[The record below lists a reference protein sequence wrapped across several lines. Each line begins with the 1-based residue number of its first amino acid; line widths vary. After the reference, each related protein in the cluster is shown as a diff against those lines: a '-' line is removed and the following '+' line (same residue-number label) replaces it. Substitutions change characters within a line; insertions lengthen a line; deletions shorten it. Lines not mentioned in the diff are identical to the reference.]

1 MPASKANRPGHGSL
15 FVIYV
20 ALILLLVVTAVGA
33 YLPVGM
39 IGHDILAFGVSI
51 AKTVLIVFFFMELY
65 YDKGLVRLFA
75 CAGLVWLSILF
86 LLTFSDY
93 LTRH

>member
-1 MPASKANRPGHGSL
+1 MASTQSNRPSRRSL
-15 FVIYV
+15 FIIYV
-20 ALILLLVVTAVGA
+20 ALIILLVITAVGA
-33 YLPVGM
+33 YLPVGLWA
-39 IGHDILAFGVSI
+39 HDALAFGVAV
-51 AKTVLIVFFFMELY
+51 AKALLIVVFFQELY

-93 LTRH
+93 MTRS